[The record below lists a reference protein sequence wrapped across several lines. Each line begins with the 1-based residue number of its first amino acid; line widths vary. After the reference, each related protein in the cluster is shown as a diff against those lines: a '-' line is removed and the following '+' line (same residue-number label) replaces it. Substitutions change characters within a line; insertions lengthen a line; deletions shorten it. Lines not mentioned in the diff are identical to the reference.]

1 MFIFAII
8 RPEFRVP
15 FNAVVCTAFQGTLEH
30 DKTGLIDYILH
41 SGVIRVE
48 TAVLTAYRQR
58 LYMNTT
64 ENILTFEDF
73 GLRAELM
80 QSINYAGFK
89 QPSPIQAMVIPVIME
104 GRDVVGQAHT
114 GTGKTAAFGL
124 PTLNKMD
131 LKGGIETLIITPTRE
146 LANQVSDEIYKF
158 GKHLGVRTV
167 TIYGGSSYNRQ
178 IDLIERGAQ
187 VIIATPGRLL
197 DMLSRDMLKGFAPS
211 TVILDEADEM
221 LDMGFL
227 DDINEIFTY
236 LPTERQTLLFSATM
250 PAPIKQLAERIL
262 VNPYFASITKEETTN
277 TDISQQYYVI
287 EESERDDAIIRLM
300 DAEDAQKTVVFC
312 RTKKEVD
319 RLSNV
324 LSAAGYSAKGLHG
337 DMEQRSRE
345 SVIKGLKTDAI
356 DVLIA
361 TDVAA
366 RGLHIDGVTHVFN
379 YHIPFDPES
388 YVHRIGRTGRAGKKG
403 VAITLVTPLEFKE
416 LQRIRSKVGTT
427 MEHAYIPS
435 KHDVKE
441 AQVSRLLADIEKQHI
456 FDEAHKVLDALKEEY
471 DMDQIAYKLI
481 SVLMEQN
488 KVQGPNQIGIA
499 RERLEKILSNLDRRD
514 RGGSNNRNRG
524 GFNNRNRS
532 GNGGGN
538 RYRSSNDRGGDRGE
552 QRGERSEY
560 RGERS
565 DRGGDRPRSHSGNRS
580 SKPRY

>member
-1 MFIFAII
+1 
-8 RPEFRVP
+8 
-15 FNAVVCTAFQGTLEH
+15 
-30 DKTGLIDYILH
+30 
-41 SGVIRVE
+41 
-48 TAVLTAYRQR
+48 
-58 LYMNTT
+58 
-64 ENILTFEDF
+64 
-73 GLRAELM
+73 M
-80 QSINYAGFK
+80 QSINFAGFTI
-89 QPSPIQAMVIPVIME
+89 PSPIQQMVIPVIME

-124 PTLNKMD
+124 PTLNKMH

-146 LANQVSDEIYKF
+146 LANQVSDEIFKF
-158 GKHLGVRTV
+158 GKNLGVRTV

-236 LPTERQTLLFSATM
+236 LPSERQTLLFSATM
-250 PAPIKQLAERIL
+250 PTPIKQLAERIL
-262 VNPYFASITKEETTN
+262 VNPYFASITKTETTN
-277 TDISQQYYVI
+277 TDITQQYYVI

-427 MEHAYIPS
+427 MEHTYIPS
-435 KHDVKE
+435 KLDVKE
-441 AQVSRLLADIEKQHI
+441 AQVSRLVNEIEKQHI
-456 FDEAHKVLDALKEEY
+456 YDEAHKVLDLLKQDY
-471 DMDQIAYKLI
+471 DQEQIAYKLI
-481 SVLMEQN
+481 SVLMERN
-488 KVQGPNQIGIA
+488 TVAGPNNIGIA
-499 RERLEKILSNLDRRD
+499 AERLEKILSNLANRGD
-514 RGGSNNRNRG
+514 RGGQRSG
-524 GFNNRNRS
+524 GFNHNRS
-532 GNGGGN
+532 GGNRSGGERSNAGGERGGN
-538 RYRSSNDRGGDRGE
+538 D
-552 QRGERSEY
+552 RGERS
-560 RGERS
+560 RS
-565 DRGGDRPRSHSGNRS
+565 FSGNRAA
-580 SKPRY
+580 KPKY